1 MMKTLFIVCLLLI
14 GISACTSTEAEDGA
28 NELVSTNIFGDYF
41 YPYDTIP
48 KIYVYRDVSSGLE
61 EIFHRV
67 FSIEDTEGNHI
78 VVEIY
83 SEDGRILE
91 ALNYNLDSLDLMD
104 HMVVDTNNIKRKA
117 ELFKNKMMPTNKT
130 SRADFA
136 SRFAGI
142 MDSTL
147 FLKEISRAYLKE
159 TKLAVLG
166 KDIATVKFQDDI
178 RITLFNPFSRLED
191 VKETRS
197 FAYFAKG
204 YGLVEWHSENKL
216 AHYRLEKIL
225 SQEEFVNLM
234 SKK

>member
-1 MMKTLFIVCLLLI
+1 MKTLFAFCLVLVVV
-14 GISACTSTEAEDGA
+14 SACTSAVKEDGA
-28 NELVSTNIFGDYF
+28 ENLVSTNVYGDYF
-41 YPYDTIP
+41 YSYDTIP
-48 KIYVYRDVSSGLE
+48 KIYVYRNITNGLE

-83 SEDGRILE
+83 SDDGRILE

-117 ELFKNKMMPTNKT
+117 ELFKNKMIPTDKK

-147 FLKEISRAYLKE
+147 FLKEISRVYQKELK
-159 TKLAVLG
+159 LDVLG
-166 KDIATVKFQDDI
+166 KQTEAVAFQDDI
-178 RITLFNPFSRLED
+178 RITLFNPFTRMED

-216 AHYRLEKIL
+216 AHYRLEKIM
-225 SQEEFVNLM
+225 SQSEFVNLM
-234 SKK
+234 STK

>member
-1 MMKTLFIVCLLLI
+1 MKTLFAFCLVLV
-14 GISACTSTEAEDGA
+14 GVSACTSDEKEDGA
-28 NELVSTNIFGDYF
+28 DNLVSTNVYGDYF
-41 YPYDTIP
+41 YNYDTIP
-48 KIYVYRDVSSGLE
+48 KIYVYRNITNGLE

-91 ALNYNLDSLDLMD
+91 ALNYNVDSLDLMD
-104 HMVVDTNNIKRKA
+104 HMVVDINNIKRKA
-117 ELFKNKMMPTNKT
+117 ELFKNKMIPTDKT

-147 FLKEISRAYLKE
+147 FLKEISRVYQKELK
-159 TKLAVLG
+159 LDVLG
-166 KDIATVKFQDDI
+166 KQIEAIAFQDDI
-178 RITLFNPFSRLED
+178 RITLFNPFTRLED

-216 AHYRLEKIL
+216 AHYRLEKIM
-225 SQEEFVNLM
+225 SQSEFVNLM
-234 SKK
+234 STK